1 MIVVDTS
8 VWVDHLRSADQKL
21 SALIAEA
28 GMLQHPYVTGEIVVG
43 NLHNRN
49 QVIRALRRLPQIDP
63 VSEADFHAFTEET
76 VAYGTGLG
84 FVDIHLLAATAAFP
98 GARLWTKDRRMREHA
113 ERLGL
118 AQLP

>member
-21 SALIAEA
+21 STLIAEA

-49 QVIRALRRLPQIDP
+49 QVIRALRRLPRIDP